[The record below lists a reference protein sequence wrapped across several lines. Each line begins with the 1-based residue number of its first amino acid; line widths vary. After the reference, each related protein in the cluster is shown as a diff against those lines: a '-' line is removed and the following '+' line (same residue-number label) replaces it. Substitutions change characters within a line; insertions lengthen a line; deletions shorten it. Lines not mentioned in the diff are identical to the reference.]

1 MFNQLEKKMTENT
14 VFLPRQPSWWRL
26 GRYATGLAFAA
37 ILAACGGGSDS
48 TTDTGG
54 GGGTPTTCTTS
65 FVDSFGNQVTCAT
78 MKTLP
83 GAEFAGGDSGS
94 GDAGAD
100 GTGADG
106 AAIAN
111 ATIRITDVNGKV
123 VTTTTNA
130 SGYFRV
136 NIGGLKQP
144 LVASVQRSGN
154 AWRSGMVEVIQP
166 GRSKFYTLNL
176 TGLTDLVM
184 SELATASGVTGGSDA
199 VTPSVLA
206 TNSSKLSQAVQTV
219 KSRVSTN
226 LQQAGVNVSTFDPL
240 TTPFR
245 ADSTGY
251 DKVLDSV
258 TIVKSGDST
267 LIDTTGNYAL
277 SGNWEM
283 KVVAEG
289 QEYVVGTFP
298 GSAVPPSSALVG
310 VDFTAALGQGS
321 ESVTYTVDGK
331 TYTVTV
337 SGATS
342 TITGPQTNFSTTVN
356 SVSVTN
362 YVGCGA
368 CGVGS
373 TVSFAYAATATV
385 SGTMDGMTIPTT
397 TVDLSSQVVYR
408 RLN

>member
-1 MFNQLEKKMTENT
+1 MTENT

-54 GGGTPTTCTTS
+54 GGGTPTTCTTN

-206 TNSSKLSQAVQTV
+206 ANSSKLSQAVQTV
-219 KSRVSTN
+219 KTKVSTN
-226 LQQAGVNVSTFDPL
+226 LQQAGVDVSTFDPL
-240 TTPFR
+240 TTPFK

-258 TIVKSGDST
+258 TIVQSGDST
-267 LIDTTGNYAL
+267 LIDTTGNYTL
-277 SGNWEM
+277 SGNWEL
-283 KVVAEG
+283 KVVASG
-289 QEYVVGTFP
+289 QEIVVGTVP
-298 GSAVPPSSALVG
+298 GAAVPPSSALAG
-310 VDFTAALGQGS
+310 VDLTVALGQTSGS
-321 ESVTYTVDGK
+321 TTFVQDGK
-331 TYTVTV
+331 TYTITV
-337 SGATS
+337 SGNTS
-342 TITGPQTNFSTTVN
+342 VLTGPQTNVTTVIN

-362 YVGCGA
+362 YVGCGT

-373 TVSFAYAATATV
+373 TVSFVYAANVTM
-385 SGTMDGMTIPTT
+385 SGTLDGMVVEPMTIQTQ
-397 TVDLSSQVVYR
+397 SQMVFR